1 VASRPF
7 TTTLLLL
14 RFAYVP
20 AAVKNYGWS
29 LTAVRL
35 PVVLL
40 LLQPLP

>member
-1 VASRPF
+1 MASRPF
-7 TTTLLLL
+7 TTTLLL